1 MIGEVKTQHVLINN
15 CLCQIANESK
25 LERTLLIVG
34 KTGDGKSS
42 TGNLILKNP
51 TFPTESSPN
60 SKTKHKNVGCGV
72 VGNRNIT
79 VIDTPGI
86 FDTSQDEEQIR
97 KQFIQCL
104 VECPPRPLVL
114 IIVLKV
120 GRYTEQESKVL
131 TKIQEYSGN
140 DKVKHSLVLFTHG
153 EDLNGQT
160 IEEFVRKSPELQE
173 LVDKCGGH
181 CHVIDNKHWNDCKR
195 GYRSNRVQVRNL
207 LETID
212 EMVMEDSYYTNELQ
226 QKIQEEIQEG
236 VNSTDP
242 DLPQEERQEKAKKT
256 VFKRLLIRF
265 AGVTTGTLIGALMGI
280 AVPVASLVA
289 LVKGMKNTFTTAK
302 KAQADETTSTSKMT
316 GEMDEP
322 HSEEKHK
329 ELAAVLGAT
338 AVAAIIASA
347 AIETAAVDAG
357 AIGAV
362 AAVEAGIAAGA
373 TAGAVGAAAVEA
385 GVAAG
390 AVGAAAVE
398 AGVAAGAVGA
408 AAVEAGVAA
417 GAVGAAAAV
426 EAGVAAGAVGAAAA
440 VEAGVAAG
448 AVGAAA
454 AVEAGVAAGATAGA
468 AAGATAA
475 AGGAVAVEAGVAGA
489 SIGAA
494 AGSGIAVGVVFG
506 AAALAGAIGGA
517 VTGYRTAEEADS
529 VLDAIRFAA
538 KANYENARGVVKK
551 AEDLPTKVY
560 KRF

>member
-1 MIGEVKTQHVLINN
+1 
-15 CLCQIANESK
+15 
-25 LERTLLIVG
+25 ERTLLIVG

-265 AGVTTGTLIGALMGI
+265 AGVTTGTLI
-280 AVPVASLVA
+280 
-289 LVKGMKNTFTTAK
+289 
-302 KAQADETTSTSKMT
+302 
-316 GEMDEP
+316 
-322 HSEEKHK
+322 
-329 ELAAVLGAT
+329 
-338 AVAAIIASA
+338 VAAIIASA

-517 VTGYRTAEEADS
+517 V
-529 VLDAIRFAA
+529 
-538 KANYENARGVVKK
+538 
-551 AEDLPTKVY
+551 
-560 KRF
+560 